1 MTTRR
6 TFIKNSIASSALISL
21 SGAVP
26 HFLLRASAASLPS
39 SQDSILVVVQLTGGN
54 DGLNTVIPY
63 ANDEYYANRFTLA
76 VGRQRVV
83 KLDSNVGLH
92 PSLERLAR
100 LAEDNA
106 LAVIQG
112 VGYPNPNRSHF
123 ESMDLWH
130 TAHHRHDS
138 RAPGWLGRTF
148 GQLGTRSDVPAIH
161 LGTET
166 QPLALANADQPA
178 VSIRSL
184 DNFRLNAA
192 RNQETRGRL
201 QRLVRQQRSD
211 ANQLLGFIQESE
223 SIALA
228 TSERLESISRQQ
240 QSTAKYPYTTLGQK
254 LKNIATLIA
263 SGLATRIYYVSL
275 DGFDTHS
282 NQSEA
287 HAGLLREFGDALAAF
302 HDDLTAQEL
311 NQRVAVMAF
320 SEFGRRV
327 RENASRGTDHGTA
340 APMFIVSDNVR
351 ETVVGDHPS
360 LTDLDQGDLKH
371 QIDYRSVYAELLEN
385 WMHLPAGPIVGDEF
399 APHPIL
405 KSQS

>member
-26 HFLLRASAASLPS
+26 QILLRASAASLPS
-39 SQDSILVVVQLTGGN
+39 NQDSILVVVQLTGGN

-63 ANDEYYANRFTLA
+63 ADDDYYANRFTLA
-76 VGRQRVV
+76 VGRDRVV
-83 KLDSNVGLH
+83 KLNSDVGLH
-92 PSLERLAR
+92 PSLDGLAR
-100 LAEDNA
+100 LAERNA
-106 LAVIQG
+106 LAVVQG

-130 TAHHRHDS
+130 TAHRKHDS

-148 GQLGTRSDVPAIH
+148 GRLGSHSDVSAIH

-166 QPLALANADQPA
+166 QPLALANSDQPA

-192 RNQETRGRL
+192 RNRETRQRL
-201 QRLVRQQRSD
+201 ERLVRQQRSD

-223 SIALA
+223 TVALA
-228 TSERLESISRQQ
+228 TSERLESIAATH
-240 QSTAKYPYTTLGQK
+240 QSTSRYPYTPLGRK
-254 LKNIATLIA
+254 LKSIATLIA

-282 NQSEA
+282 NQGEA
-287 HAGLLREFGDALAAF
+287 HAGLLRQFGDAMAAF
-302 HDDLTAQEL
+302 HDDLTKQGL

-340 APMFIVSDNVR
+340 APVFIVADHVR
-351 ETVVGDHPS
+351 DTVVGDHPS
-360 LTDLDQGDLKH
+360 LTDLDQGDLKYR
-371 QIDYRSVYAELLEN
+371 IDYRSVYAELLRN
-385 WMHLPAGPIVGDEF
+385 WMKLDPGPIVGDDF
-399 APHPIL
+399 APQPIF
-405 KSQS
+405 KSRS